1 MADSFQLKAILS
13 AVDKISPTLQKVRTG
28 INATHKTFRDLGGA
42 SRGLLGSIGLPAAIS
57 FGAIGF
63 AALHAAQGALEYA
76 GALQDASDKTGVA
89 IGPLQSLQTVFEASG
104 VSSEDFIESVTK
116 LNKGLA
122 EAGAGKDASL
132 LGLLTKLR
140 IPLRDAKGQI
150 RSVESV
156 LPQLADALAKNENPA
171 VRTRIAMEL
180 FGKAGAKMI
189 ATLKNGGK
197 ALIDAQEDAKRLGAV
212 LSDEAT
218 GKLDDLGDSFGLIS
232 RQIKVQLAAAFAVAA
247 PSVMAAVKAV
257 SEWIGANKELLQQKI
272 GGYIERIAKAFQGWV
287 ESGGFEKLGS
297 AIVKVV
303 DGIDHFITSVGGL
316 RNVLMGIGAIM
327 LIGPVSSGVQLA
339 AVFLRIGTYVLPFL
353 GTALLMVGRAL
364 FVLNRAFLVNPIVAA
379 VAAIAEVAYLIY
391 DNWGTIG
398 PWMAK
403 LWEGVKTAVVF
414 AFDVIKAVL
423 LNFTPLGLIVKNWE
437 PIVTYFS
444 GLWGRVKGFIDPI
457 LNAGRTV
464 LGAIGGFF
472 SGPEPSP
479 ARAGANVLQQTAP
492 PAASQVPAASG
503 VPPQR
508 LVTPQTRGPLA
519 NVLTGQPGQ
528 TKLNGEL
535 VVRFQ
540 DAPPGTRVDPG
551 TSNQPGLSINP
562 DVGYRSQLAF

>member
-13 AVDKISPTLQKVRTG
+13 AVDKISPTLKTVRAG
-28 INATHKTFRDLGGA
+28 INATHKTFRDLGSA

-57 FGAIGF
+57 FGAVGY

-140 IPLRDAKGQI
+140 IPLRDAHGQI

-156 LPQLADALAKNENPA
+156 LPQLADAFAKNENPA

-189 ATLKNGGK
+189 ATLKGGGK

-218 GKLDDLGDSFGLIS
+218 GKLDDLGDSLGLIS
-232 RQIKVQLAAAFAVAA
+232 RQVKVQLAAAFAVAA
-247 PSVMAAVKAV
+247 PAVMSAVKAI

-287 ESGGFEKLGS
+287 ESGGFERLGS
-297 AIVKVV
+297 
-303 DGIDHFITSVGGL
+303 GIIYVLDSVQGLIEAAGGL
-316 RNVLMGIGAIM
+316 GNVLKGIGALI
-327 LIGPVSSGVQLA
+327 LIGPAASAVQLA
-339 AVFLRIGTYVLPFL
+339 AVFLRIGTYIFPLIVGGVALIGQAF
-353 GTALLMVGRAL
+353 TALSAV
-364 FVLNRAFLVNPIVAA
+364 VLANPIGA
-379 VAAIAEVAYLIY
+379 VAAAIGVA
-391 DNWGTIG
+391 
-398 PWMAK
+398 
-403 LWEGVKTAVVF
+403 VF
-414 AFDVIKAVL
+414 AIYKYWD
-423 LNFTPLGLIVKNWE
+423 PLVS
-437 PIVTYFS
+437 YFS
-444 GLWGRVKGFIDPI
+444 GLWDRIKPYIQPI
-457 LNAGRTV
+457 LSAAGSVASTFGRFFGGSAPNAPLSSGSSP
-464 LGAIGGFF
+464 LNGA
-472 SGPEPSP
+472 
-479 ARAGANVLQQTAP
+479 LTAQ
-492 PAASQVPAASG
+492 SS
-503 VPPQR
+503 
-508 LVTPQTRGPLA
+508 
-519 NVLTGQPGQ
+519 
-528 TKLNGEL
+528 TKLNGEV

-540 DAPPGTRVDPG
+540 DAPAGLRVDPG
-551 TSNQPGLSINP
+551 KTNQPGLSINP

>member
-57 FGAIGF
+57 FGAVGY

-140 IPLRDAKGQI
+140 IPLRDAHGQI

-156 LPQLADALAKNENPA
+156 LPQLADAFAKNENPA

-189 ATLKNGGK
+189 ATLKGGGK

-232 RQIKVQLAAAFAVAA
+232 RQIKVQIAAAFAVAA

-257 SEWIGANKELLQQKI
+257 SEWIGANKELLQQKA
-272 GGYIERIAKAFQGWV
+272 GGYIERVAKAFQGWV

-303 DGIDHFITSVGGL
+303 DGIDHFISAVGGL
-316 RNVLMGIGAIM
+316 RNVLMGIGTIM

-339 AVFLRIGTYVLPFL
+339 AVFLRIGTYILPFL

-403 LWEGVKTAVVF
+403 LWEGVKSAVVF
-414 AFDVIKAVL
+414 AFDIIKAVL

-437 PIVTYFS
+437 PIVTYFA
-444 GLWGRVKGFIDPI
+444 GLWDRVKGFVDPI
-457 LNAGRTV
+457 LNAGRSV
-464 LGAIGGFF
+464 LGAISGFF
-472 SGPEPSP
+472 TGPAPTP
-479 ARAGANVLQQTAP
+479 ARAGANVLQQAAP
-492 PAASQVPAASG
+492 PAASPVPAAAG

-508 LVTPQTRGPLA
+508 LRVPQSRGPLA
-519 NVLTGQPGQ
+519 GVLAGQPGQ